1 MFSEFK
7 LFQFLKTFLFLDYN
21 KNLHLIF
28 LDIFVVS
35 IIIYSAYM
43 ILRRSKGILI
53 GIGVFWL
60 LGFSARTLQLELL
73 EWVIQVVSPSI
84 IFVIVIVLQP
94 ELRRIFSEFSRIRFF
109 KFFRL
114 KLNYEID
121 EVVEAATMMSRSK
134 TGALI
139 VFEKDVSLKHIVEQ
153 SVQLDAIISKS
164 LILTVFKKN
173 SALHDGAMIIQQ
185 NRIAS
190 ASSYLPMSNS
200 LGSSTLGA
208 RHRSALGIAEE
219 TDSVVLVTSEETGEI
234 SVCHDGEMIHPV
246 KPFELKSLLLQLL
259 HGETLKQEKNST
271 GKEQEGEG

>member
-153 SVQLDAIISKS
+153 SGTA
-164 LILTVFKKN
+164 
-173 SALHDGAMIIQQ
+173 G
-185 NRIAS
+185 
-190 ASSYLPMSNS
+190 
-200 LGSSTLGA
+200 
-208 RHRSALGIAEE
+208 
-219 TDSVVLVTSEETGEI
+219 
-234 SVCHDGEMIHPV
+234 CHYI
-246 KPFELKSLLLQLL
+246 
-259 HGETLKQEKNST
+259 
-271 GKEQEGEG
+271 